1 MRLAEAIPSFLS
13 HCGSQRRLSAL
24 TVSAYGADLRDFGA
38 HVGADKV
45 LTEISLDDLKGYLS
59 HLNDHRTLTVAT
71 VRRRFATLQGLFKWA
86 TADESFENP
95 FHRWRPKLRRP
106 KRLPRALQRLELSGL
121 LDTAQARSKRGAAS
135 EMTFLSLTLMAAT
148 GLRVGELCALSV
160 EDMSPD
166 GGTFRVHGKGS
177 RDRVV
182 FVSNEW
188 LKELLAA
195 WREVRVRSA
204 TGSEPLFV
212 GRHGGQLNPAA
223 LRGRTKRLARAGGAT
238 RKVTPHMLR
247 HTAATLLIEE
257 GVDIRVVQRLLGHAS
272 IATTEIYTHV
282 ADETLRRS
290 LAQADVIGR
299 VVAKAKR

>member
-1 MRLAEAIPSFLS
+1 VLAEIN
-13 HCGSQRRLSAL
+13 
-24 TVSAYGADLRDFGA
+24 AD
-38 HVGADKV
+38 
-45 LTEISLDDLKGYLS
+45 SLKGYLS
-59 HLNDHRTLTVAT
+59 YLNDHRSLTVAT

-86 TADESFENP
+86 TADEVFENP
-95 FHRWRPKLRRP
+95 FHRWKPKLKRP

-121 LDTAQARSKRGAAS
+121 LDLAQSRSKRGAAS

-148 GLRVGELCALSV
+148 GLRVSELCALTV

-166 GGTFRVHGKGS
+166 GGTFRIRGKGS

-188 LKELLAA
+188 LKDLLAG
-195 WREVRVRSA
+195 WREVRARSA
-204 TGSEPLFV
+204 SSSEPLFV
-212 GRHGGQLNPAA
+212 GRGGGQLRPAA
-223 LRGRTKRLARAGGAT
+223 LRGRTKRLASAGGAT

-257 GVDIRVVQRLLGHAS
+257 GVDIRLVQRLLGHAS

>member
-1 MRLAEAIPSFLS
+1 MLLVEVIPSFLS
-13 HCGSQRRLSAL
+13 HCGSERRLSPL
-24 TVSAYGADLRDFGA
+24 TVEAYGADLRDFGA
-38 HVGADKV
+38 HIGAGKV
-45 LTEISLDDLKGYLS
+45 LEEITIDDLKGYLS

-86 TADESFENP
+86 AADERFENP
-95 FHRWRPKLRRP
+95 FIRWRPKLKKP
-106 KRLPRALQRLELSGL
+106 KRLPRALQRAELSAL
-121 LDTAQARSKRGAAS
+121 LNAAQSRSRRSSAS
-135 EMTFLSLTLMAAT
+135 KMTFLALTLMAAT
-148 GLRVGELCALSV
+148 GLRVSELCALTI

-166 GGTFRVHGKGS
+166 GSTLRIRGKGS

-188 LKELLAA
+188 LQGLLSA
-195 WREVRVRSA
+195 WRQTRACLVSGNAAV
-204 TGSEPLFV
+204 FV

-223 LRGRTKRLARAGGAT
+223 LRGRTKRLASAGNTA

-257 GVDIRVVQRLLGHAS
+257 GVDIRIVQRLLGHAS

-282 ADETLRRS
+282 ADEALRRS

-299 VVAKAKR
+299 VVAKGQG